1 VEGHEM
7 VNMKWMTGVLDVMTK
22 RKSGLVLNILGEKAS
37 GEESMVSTSL

>member
-22 RKSGLVLNILGEKAS
+22 QKSGLVLNILGEKAS
-37 GEESMVSTSL
+37 GKESMVSSSV